1 MKIGILGTG
10 MVGNTLGGKLVALGH
25 DVTMGARAAT
35 SEKAAAFAQAH
46 GARARA
52 GSFADAA
59 AFGEIVFVCTAG
71 AGTLEALHAAGAANL
86 AGKVVI
92 DVTNPLDFSKGFPPR
107 LSLCNDD
114 SLGEQIQRAFPAA
127 RVVKS
132 LNTVTCS
139 VMVDAARLPG
149 DHVMFVAGND
159 AAAKAQVT
167 ALLRDGFGW
176 RTVVDLG
183 DISQARGTEMYLP
196 LWVRLYGVLGTADF
210 NIAIV
215 RAG

>member
-10 MVGNTLGGKLVALGH
+10 MVGNTIGGKLVALGH

-35 SEKAAAFAQAH
+35 NEKAAAFAQSH
-46 GARARA
+46 GPRARA

-107 LSLCNDD
+107 LSICNDD
-114 SLGEQIQRAFPAA
+114 SLGEQIQRAFPSA

-149 DHVMFVAGND
+149 EHVMFVAGND
-159 AAAKAQVT
+159 AAAKAEVT

-176 RTVVDLG
+176 RTVIDLG
-183 DISQARGTEMYLP
+183 DIGQARGTEMYLP
-196 LWVRLYGVLGTADF
+196 LWVRLYGALGTAEF
-210 NIAIV
+210 NLAIV

>member
-35 SEKAAAFAQAH
+35 NEKAAAFAQAH

-59 AFGEIVFVCTAG
+59 AGGALEFVCTAG

>member
-1 MKIGILGTG
+1 M
-10 MVGNTLGGKLVALGH
+10 
-25 DVTMGARAAT
+25 
-35 SEKAAAFAQAH
+35 
-46 GARARA
+46 
-52 GSFADAA
+52 
-59 AFGEIVFVCTAG
+59 CTAG

-107 LSLCNDD
+107 LSICNDD
-114 SLGEQIQRAFPAA
+114 SLGEQIQRAFPSA

-149 DHVMFVAGND
+149 EHVMFVAGND
-159 AAAKAQVT
+159 AAAKAEVT

-176 RTVVDLG
+176 RTVIDLG
-183 DISQARGTEMYLP
+183 DIGQARGTEMYLP
-196 LWVRLYGVLGTADF
+196 LWVRLYGALGTAEF
-210 NIAIV
+210 NLAIV